1 MRGFGGG
8 DATSPPCGTRAKNS
22 MLCSMSIAAF
32 SVGLNMSSI
41 PGDEAAV
48 WGAVLEFKDES
59 RAPEERS
66 YHHFWPNF

>member
-1 MRGFGGG
+1 
-8 DATSPPCGTRAKNS
+8 

-48 WGAVLEFKDES
+48 WGAVLELKTMS